1 MSITEI
7 KALLQNAGIVG
18 AGGAGFP
25 TYAKLSDEA
34 DLLCVNCSECEPLMY
49 TDFILNREEMAKI
62 VKGAELIMAATNIK
76 HTYLAIK
83 VHRAEAL
90 GYADGQVLGENVS
103 IKYLPSVYPIGD
115 EIGLIYETTGRLIK
129 AGNLPITAGVIVMN
143 AETVYNA
150 HEAIVS
156 GKPLVEKWLTI
167 AGDIPEKF
175 TLKVPLGMR
184 VSDIFKQLGIK
195 VDSDHVIIDGGPSMG
210 SISSPDRAVIKKTTK
225 SILILPKTTRCV
237 ENKQSNIDDMLR
249 RAASACCGCT
259 RCTEMCPRYQLGYP
273 LEPHKLIRAALN
285 SAAEDYPELIA
296 TASLCCSCGV
306 CAEVC
311 CQDISPKDVILNLKK
326 ILAKNKI
333 KFVADKDYPV
343 NPDRPYRMI
352 KSSKWKDML
361 GVLKFDAIPT
371 YIPKKLTAQRVEI
384 PTSQHIGAP
393 SVPCVNVGDRVNEG
407 DMIAT
412 AGQGLSVPQY
422 ASISGKVVS
431 CDPTKIVIEA

>member
-175 TLKVPLGMR
+175 TLKAPLGMR

-273 LEPHKLIRAALN
+273 LEPHKLFRAALN
-285 SAAEDYPELIA
+285 SAAEDY
-296 TASLCCSCGV
+296 
-306 CAEVC
+306 
-311 CQDISPKDVILNLKK
+311 
-326 ILAKNKI
+326 
-333 KFVADKDYPV
+333 
-343 NPDRPYRMI
+343 R
-352 KSSKWKDML
+352 
-361 GVLKFDAIPT
+361 
-371 YIPKKLTAQRVEI
+371 
-384 PTSQHIGAP
+384 
-393 SVPCVNVGDRVNEG
+393 
-407 DMIAT
+407 
-412 AGQGLSVPQY
+412 
-422 ASISGKVVS
+422 
-431 CDPTKIVIEA
+431 

>member
-371 YIPKKLTAQRVEI
+371 YIPKRLTAQRVEI

-393 SVPCVNVGDRVNEG
+393 SIPCVNVGDRVNEG

>member
-18 AGGAGFP
+18 AGGAVFP
-25 TYAKLSDEA
+25 TYAKLSNEA

>member
-25 TYAKLSDEA
+25 TYAKLSNEA

-225 SILILPKTTRCV
+225 SILIFPKTTRCV

-393 SVPCVNVGDRVNEG
+393 SIPCVNVGDRVNEG

>member
-25 TYAKLSDEA
+25 TYAKLSNEA

-184 VSDIFKQLGIK
+184 VSDIFLQLGIK

-225 SILILPKTTRCV
+225 SILILPKTARCV

-393 SVPCVNVGDRVNEG
+393 SIPCVNVGDRVNEG

-412 AGQGLSVPQY
+412 AGQGISVPQY

-431 CDPTKIVIEA
+431 CDATKIVIEA

>member
-393 SVPCVNVGDRVNEG
+393 SIPCVNVGDRVNEG